1 MDLSDDMPL
10 SHRTFLLII
19 LIFFHPSII
28 LTYMQPHV
36 NSLYVYFY
44 LLSPPYSQ
52 RARLLAMGF
61 QEDWVVAAL
70 TATDD
75 DEGAALNI
83 LLQKH

>member
-1 MDLSDDMPL
+1 
-10 SHRTFLLII
+10 
-19 LIFFHPSII
+19 
-28 LTYMQPHV
+28 MQPLVH
-36 NSLYVYFY
+36 SLYVYFH
-44 LLSPPYSQ
+44 LPSPPFSQ

-70 TATDD
+70 TASDD